1 MMTDKIILN
10 RNDLAKI
17 QQLLEKFPDTDFF
30 SLTQESGSGIG
41 SVLTMSFDYSVDD
54 IRGTFTTEINGVEDW

>member
-1 MMTDKIILN
+1 MTTDKITLHKD
-10 RNDLAKI
+10 DLAKI

-30 SLTQESGSGIG
+30 SLVQESGSGIG

-54 IRGTFTTEINGVEDW
+54 IKGTFTTEINGVEDW

>member
-1 MMTDKIILN
+1 MTTDKIILN

-30 SLTQESGSGIG
+30 SLVQESGSGIG
-41 SVLTMSFDYSVDD
+41 SVLTISFNYSVDD

>member
-1 MMTDKIILN
+1 MTTDKIILN
-10 RNDLAKI
+10 KNDLSKI
-17 QQLLEKFPDTDFF
+17 QQLLKKFPDTDFF

-41 SVLTMSFDYSVDD
+41 SVLTMSFDYSVED

>member
-1 MMTDKIILN
+1 MTTDKIILN

-17 QQLLEKFPDTDFF
+17 QQLLEKFPETDFF

>member
-1 MMTDKIILN
+1 MTTDKIILN
-10 RNDLAKI
+10 RNDLSKI
-17 QQLLEKFPDTDFF
+17 QQLLEKFPETDFF

>member
-1 MMTDKIILN
+1 MTTDKIILN
-10 RNDLAKI
+10 KNDLAKI
-17 QQLLEKFPDTDFF
+17 QQLLEKFPETDFF

>member
-17 QQLLEKFPDTDFF
+17 QQMLEKFPDTDFF

>member
-1 MMTDKIILN
+1 MTTDKIILN
-10 RNDLAKI
+10 RNDISKI
-17 QQLLEKFPDTDFF
+17 QKLLEKFPDTDFF

>member
-1 MMTDKIILN
+1 MTTDKIILN

-17 QQLLEKFPDTDFF
+17 QQLLAKFPETDFF
-30 SLTQESGSGIG
+30 SLVQESGSGIG

-54 IRGTFTTEINGVEDW
+54 IKGTFTTEINGVEDW

>member
-1 MMTDKIILN
+1 MTTDKIILN

-17 QQLLEKFPDTDFF
+17 QQLLEKFPDIDFF
-30 SLTQESGSGIG
+30 SLVQESGSGIG

>member
-1 MMTDKIILN
+1 MTTDKIILN
-10 RNDLAKI
+10 RNDISKI

-30 SLTQESGSGIG
+30 SLVQESGSGIG
-41 SVLTMSFDYSVDD
+41 SVLTMSFDYSVDG